1 MRTPHALLLLLTCAS
16 APSLAATCLAQ
27 EAAPAQQTFTDQ
39 PATNQTAANQQ
50 DARPWWRDAV
60 FYEIFVRS
68 FADADHGPFAGDGK
82 GDFQGLIDHLDFLN
96 DGDPTTDTD
105 LGVTALWLMPINES
119 DSYHGYDIKDYSKV
133 DAELGTNELFAQFVE
148 ECHKRG
154 IRVIID
160 WVVNHTSWKHPWFM
174 EAVQPETSKR
184 TWYVMQNPRPQWKG
198 PWNQNVW
205 HDNARGLNQRSYYGV
220 FSPTM
225 PDLNLRN
232 GLVTAE
238 IDRAADLWLTD
249 LNIDGFRLDAIKY
262 LIETF
267 PDQLEN
273 TPETFDWLANFRA
286 HVHNTKPASFTV
298 GEVWDDSETV
308 HQYIS
313 NSSVDSAFEFD
324 LSYRIIDAV
333 RDGDAAPLRAQIT
346 KLATMYPADTTGAVY
361 STFLSN
367 HDQTRTRTRLGGGAD
382 GGDLAKAKLA
392 ATIQLTLPGTPFI
405 YYGEEI
411 GMTGDK
417 PDPNLRTPMAWNDTE
432 PNAGFTT
439 GTPWKAL
446 ADDPA
451 LVSVTAADRPGGLRE
466 HYRSLIRLRADHPAL
481 RSDTVRVIPADAPGL
496 LIYQRGTGPRQ
507 TLVVVNLG
515 AQAAKLPKG
524 LDLDGPVLWG
534 RRPADGLM
542 PPAAAAIFAS
552 DHHPDAPTASPKA
565 P

>member
-1 MRTPHALLLLLTCAS
+1 MRTPHAMLLASIFAS
-16 APSLAATCLAQ
+16 ALSLATPCFAQ
-27 EAAPAQQTFTDQ
+27 EADPDQ
-39 PATNQTAANQQ
+39 PAPNQQ

-96 DGDPTTDTD
+96 DGDPTTNTD
-105 LGVTALWLMPINES
+105 LGITALWLMPINES
-119 DSYHGYDIKDYSKV
+119 ESYHGYDIEDYSKV
-133 DAELGTNELFAQFVE
+133 DAELGTNELFAQFVD

-160 WVVNHTSWKHPWFM
+160 WVVNHSSWKHPWFT
-174 EAVQPETSKR
+174 EAVQPDSAKR

-198 PWNQNVW
+198 PWDQNVW
-205 HDNARGLNQRSYYGV
+205 HDNARGHNRKSYYGV

-232 GLVTAE
+232 GHVTRE
-238 IDRAADLWLTD
+238 IHDAASMWLTD

-267 PDQLEN
+267 PDELEN

-286 HVHNTKPASFTV
+286 HVHDTKPTGFTV

-324 LSYRIIDAV
+324 LSYRLIDAV
-333 RDGDAAPLRAQIT
+333 RDGDASPLRAQIT
-346 KLATMYPADTTGAVY
+346 KLAEMYPYSAGGAVY

-367 HDQTRTRTRLGGGAD
+367 HDQTRTITRLGGN
-382 GGDLAKAKLA
+382 LNKAKLA
-392 ATIQLTLPGTPFI
+392 ATIQFTLPGTPFI

-417 PDPNLRTPMAWNDTE
+417 PDPDLRTPMAWNNTE

-451 LVSVTAADRPGGLRE
+451 LVSVTAADQPGGLRE
-466 HYRSLIRLRADHPAL
+466 HYRALILMRAANPAL
-481 RSDTVRVIPADAPGL
+481 RSDDVRVIESDAPGL
-496 LIYQRGTGPRQ
+496 LIYQRDQSGRPAHQRV
-507 TLVVVNLG
+507 LIIVNVG
-515 AQAAKLPKG
+515 EDAAELPEG
-524 LDLDGPVLWG
+524 LDLTGTVLLG
-534 RRPADGLM
+534 ERPAIPAPPTDRLM
-542 PPAAAAIFAS
+542 PPGTAVIIATALRQP
-552 DHHPDAPTASPKA
+552 HPPRHQSP
-565 P
+565 